1 MLVHSRRKK
10 AVRSQRDIVLAI
22 LEACRTPNVQHWIMV
37 KARLGYETFWH
48 HMNRLISMGMM
59 DEMNEGNRTMY
70 RVNAKG
76 LDFLA
81 YLSTSGEF

>member
-37 KARLGYETFWH
+37 KARLGYETFWN
-48 HMNRLISMGMM
+48 HMNRLLSMGMM
-59 DEMNEGNRTMY
+59 DELNEGNRTMY
-70 RVNAKG
+70 KVNAKG
-76 LDFLA
+76 LDFLS
-81 YLSTSGEF
+81 YLVSNEI